1 MSDQTVKCPKCGK
14 EFPVTEALTQQIVGR
29 LRADFDETA
38 SKREREYEQ
47 ALGKKDQELQAA
59 LVAERKRVE
68 AQARSQA
75 QDVVATELQDLRA
88 QVTERNLQM
97 QTARQKELDLLKRQ
111 RELEEQQTN
120 LELDSARRLDEERKT
135 IWAQAAAK
143 SAEENLLKMREKEL
157 QLEQMRD
164 QIDDLKKKA
173 EQGPQQRQGEVMEL
187 VLEDALRAAFRYDE
201 IETVKKGQKGGDI
214 LQHVAGAGGIS
225 AGTILWELK
234 RTKAWTAGWI
244 PKLKDDQ
251 RDAKAEI
258 AVIVTEV
265 LPSEVKTIGNVDGVW
280 VSNFASAMGLATAL
294 RANLMSLADV
304 RSALVGQQGKMEV
317 LYGYLS
323 GPQFKHRVEGI
334 VEAFQAMKTDLD
346 AEKRAMVKHW
356 ATREKQLEIVLKNTA
371 GMYGDFQGVM
381 GNALPVVQTLEL
393 PSGAGV
399 CDQNRIK
406 CLLLDPCL

>member
-1 MSDQTVKCPKCGK
+1 MADQTVKCPKCGN
-14 EFPVTEALTQQIVGR
+14 EFPISEAFTQQIVGR
-29 LRADFDETA
+29 LRADFDEAA
-38 SKREREYEQ
+38 SKRQREYEQ

-111 RELEEQQTN
+111 RELEELQKN
-120 LELDSARRLDEERKT
+120 LELDTARRLDEERKT

-143 SAEENLLKMREKEL
+143 STEESLLKMREKEL
-157 QLEQMRD
+157 QLEQMRN
-164 QIDDLKKKA
+164 QIDELKKKA

-187 VLEDALRAAFRYDE
+187 VLEDALRAAFRHDE
-201 IETVKKGQKGGDI
+201 IEAVKKGQKGGDI
-214 LQHVAGAGGIS
+214 LQHVARAGGVS

-234 RTKAWTAGWI
+234 RTKTWTAGWI

-265 LPSEVKTIGNVDGVW
+265 LPSDMKTIGNVDGVW
-280 VSNFASAMGLATAL
+280 VSDFASAMGLATAL
-294 RANLMSLADV
+294 RVNLMSLADV

-334 VEAFQAMKTDLD
+334 VEAFQAMKADLD
-346 AEKRAMVKHW
+346 AEKRAMEKHW
-356 ATREKQLEIVLKNTA
+356 SKREKQIEIVVKNTA
-371 GMYGDFQGVM
+371 GMYGDFQGMM

-393 PSGAGV
+393 PSGAAEGEG
-399 CDQNRIK
+399 
-406 CLLLDPCL
+406 

>member
-1 MSDQTVKCPKCGK
+1 MADQTVKCPKCGN
-14 EFPVTEALTQQIVGR
+14 EFPITEAFTQQIVDR
-29 LRADFDETA
+29 LRADFDEA
-38 SKREREYEQ
+38 ARKRQREYEQ
-47 ALGKKDQELQAA
+47 TLNKKDQEFQAA

-68 AQARSQA
+68 AQARAQA

-111 RELEEQQTN
+111 RELEELQKN
-120 LELDSARRLDEERKT
+120 LELDTARRLDEERKT
-135 IWAQAAAK
+135 IWEQAAAK
-143 SAEENLLKMREKEL
+143 STEESQLKMREKEL
-157 QLEQMRD
+157 QLEQMRG
-164 QIDDLKKKA
+164 QIDELKKKA

-201 IETVKKGQKGGDI
+201 IEPVKKGQKGGDI
-214 LQHVAGAGGIS
+214 LQHVVGAGGIS

-234 RTKAWTAGWI
+234 RTKAWAAAWI

-265 LPSEVKTIGNVDGVW
+265 LPSDVKTIGNVDGVW
-280 VSNFASAMGLATAL
+280 VSDFASAMGLATAL
-294 RANLMSLADV
+294 RANLISLADV

-334 VEAFQAMKTDLD
+334 VEAFQAMKADLD
-346 AEKRAMVKHW
+346 SEKRAMEKHW
-356 ATREKQLEIVLKNTA
+356 SKREKQIEIVLKNTA
-371 GMYGDFQGVM
+371 GMYGDFQGII

-393 PSGAGV
+393 PSGAAEGEG
-399 CDQNRIK
+399 
-406 CLLLDPCL
+406 